1 MRDASRSKSAAVR
14 SRLGHPIIDSD
25 GHLIEVLPV
34 LIDLVEQ
41 VGGANVARKMQ
52 SYVER
57 QTWAD
62 MSPDEL
68 RDKRPTVRTWWL
80 VPSRNTVDRATASLP
95 RLLAERMDDLG
106 LDFSVLFPSSGLAF
120 VRIQDEELR
129 RACCRAYNLYV
140 KEVYGPYSQRMTPA
154 AAIPMHTP
162 KEAIEELEFAVNT
175 LGLKAAMIAG
185 WIRRPIPAVHR
196 NSSGVQDPHG
206 TWIDAFGADSEYDY
220 DPFWAKCIEL
230 GVAPASHSAGFE
242 FTTNSATT
250 FFMQNHLGHFA
261 AAGQTL
267 CKSLFFGGVTYR
279 FPALRLAVL
288 ECGVGWAADLYAG
301 IISRWEKRNP
311 KALRDLDPAAVDAD
325 ALIDLF
331 ARYGDQQVQGKLAEI
346 RDSLTRPTIGMD
358 KGPSN
363 IDDWSLTR
371 IEKPEDI
378 RDRFVPNFFF
388 GCEADDRMNSVAF
401 NTRLNPFGARL
412 GAILSSDIG
421 HWDVPNMRT
430 VVGEAYELVEEGL
443 ITDEDFH
450 DFAFA
455 NPVRLFGGMNP
466 EFFKGTVVER
476 DVEKLLSG
484 LRP

>member
-1 MRDASRSKSAAVR
+1 MIQTSRSKSAEIR
-14 SRLGHPIIDSD
+14 SRLDHPIIDSD
-25 GHLIEVLPV
+25 GHLIEVLPL
-34 LIDLVEQ
+34 LIDLVKK
-41 VGGANVARKMQ
+41 VGGASVARKMQ
-52 SYVER
+52 SYVQDR
-57 QTWAD
+57 TWAD

-68 RDKRPTVRTWWL
+68 QDKRPTVRTWWL
-80 VPSRNTVDRATASLP
+80 VPSRNTLDRATATLP
-95 RLLAERMDDLG
+95 RLLVERMDDLA
-106 LDFSVLFPSSGLAF
+106 LDFCVLFPTNGLAF

-129 RACCRAYNLYV
+129 RACCRAYNMYV

-154 AAIPMHTP
+154 AVIPMHTP
-162 KEAIEELEFAVNT
+162 EEAIEELEFAVKT

-185 WIRRPIPAVHR
+185 WIRRPVPALQR
-196 NSSGVQDPHG
+196 TPSGVQYPFG
-206 TWIDAFGADSEYDY
+206 TWLDAFGADSEYDY

-250 FFMQNHLGHFA
+250 TFMQNHLGHFA
-261 AAGQTL
+261 AAGHTL

-279 FPALRLAVL
+279 FPALRLAFL

-311 KALRDLDPAAVDAD
+311 KALRDLDPAAVDANG
-325 ALIDLF
+325 LIDLF
-331 ARYGDQQVQGKLAEI
+331 ERYGDHKVLGNLDKI

-363 IDDWSLTR
+363 IDDWALTH

-412 GAILSSDIG
+412 GAVLSSDIG
-421 HWDVPNMRT
+421 HWDVTDMRT
-430 VVGEAYELVEEGL
+430 VVEEAYELVEEGL
-443 ITDEDFH
+443 MTEEDFR

-455 NPVRLFGGMNP
+455 NPVRLYGGMNP
-466 EFFKGTVVER
+466 EFFKGTVVEK
-476 DVEKLLSG
+476 DVEKLLID